1 MEFFNK
7 KEEVLDLQLTQY
19 GKYLLSIGKLNPA
32 YYTLHDDNVIYD
44 RQFSNSSS
52 AELQNEARVRIQS
65 DTPTLKTQHNFVSVD
80 AMQSK
85 ASDFQDIKERTEV
98 VSRPLATSNLGSDKI
113 PSWNINTLGGTLLTG
128 STTSVITSSASSIVQ
143 EIPQIGAE
151 VTYYITPVE
160 LNSALTESEL
170 EEISLGLVDGAEPN
184 TLQGVDISYISEVL
198 PDGSSFSVD
207 KDYLILQIV
216 EDNAPMGNDNFEVEV
231 FEVETETVDNIATEK
246 LIPMVFKKEP
256 ILIVNDILIEAIEG
270 DDVEI
275 DSTFVEYYF
284 DLELDGEISSDIMR
298 NRLINADKEIYKYA
312 FKDFA
317 RPGDGINSQYLGDS
331 SSPNYQ
337 YLSPYSQKETDTECG
352 D

>member
-44 RQFSNSSS
+44 RQFSNNSS

-65 DTPTLKTQHNFVSVD
+65 DTPTLKTQYNFVSLD

-85 ASDFQDIKERTEV
+85 AADFQDSRERAIT
-98 VSRPLATSNLGSDKI
+98 RPLATSNLGSNKI
-113 PSWNINTLGGTLLTG
+113 PSWNINALGGIFLTG
-128 STTSVITSSASSIVQ
+128 STTSVISSSASAIVQ
-143 EIPQIGAE
+143 EIPQIGAQ
-151 VTYYITPVE
+151 VTYYISPVMM
-160 LNSALTESEL
+160 NNTFTESEL
-170 EEISLGLVDGAEPN
+170 EEISLGLADGFEPSI
-184 TLQGVDISYISEVL
+184 LQGIDIAFETEVL
-198 PDGSSFSVD
+198 PDGSSFTID
-207 KDYLILQIV
+207 KDDLILQIV
-216 EDNAPMGNDNFEVEV
+216 EDNAPMGSDNFEVEI
-231 FEVETETVDNIATEK
+231 FEVETETDALNDVTSEK
-246 LIPMVFKKEP
+246 LIPMNFKKEP
-256 ILIVNDILIEAIEG
+256 ILIVNDILIEAVEEDDIE
-270 DDVEI
+270 V

-298 NRLINADKEIYKYA
+298 NKLRNADKEIYKYA

-317 RPGDGINSQYLGDS
+317 QPGDGTNSQYLGDS

-337 YLSPYSQKETDTECG
+337 YLSQYSQKETDTECG

>member
-44 RQFSNSSS
+44 SEFSQG
-52 AELQNEARVRIQS
+52 AELQNEARVRIQT
-65 DTPTLKTQHNFVSVD
+65 DTPTLKAQYNFVSLD
-80 AMQSK
+80 SMQSK
-85 ASDFQDIKERTEV
+85 DPNFQDDKERTGV
-98 VSRPLATSNLGSDKI
+98 MSRPLATSNLGSDKI
-113 PSWNINTLGGTLLTG
+113 PSWNINALGGVFLTG

-151 VTYYITPVE
+151 VTYYATPVMFE
-160 LNSALTESEL
+160 ELTEDVIEDIEMGLLDGVEQSVL
-170 EEISLGLVDGAEPN
+170 EGDGI
-184 TLQGVDISYISEVL
+184 TFGTEVL
-198 PDGSSFSVD
+198 SDGSSFLID
-207 KDYLILQIV
+207 GDDLILQIV

-231 FEVETETVDNIATEK
+231 FEVKTTFTDGGRTSSTE
-246 LIPMVFKKEP
+246 LIPMNFKKEP
-256 ILIVNDILIEAIEG
+256 ILIVNDILVEAVEE

-284 DLELDGEISSDIMR
+284 DLELDGEISSDIMCSK
-298 NRLINADKEIYKYA
+298 LENADKDVYKYA
-312 FKDFA
+312 FKEFA
-317 RPGDGINSQYLGDS
+317 CPDIQ
-331 SSPNYQ
+331 PNYQ
-337 YLSPYSQKETDTECG
+337 HLSPYSQKETDTECG

>member
-52 AELQNEARVRIQS
+52 AELQNEARVRIQT
-65 DTPTLKTQHNFVSVD
+65 DTPTLKTQYNFVSLD
-80 AMQSK
+80 SMQSK
-85 ASDFQDIKERTEV
+85 AADFQDDKERTGGLT
-98 VSRPLATSNLGSDKI
+98 RPLATSNLGSDKI
-113 PSWNINTLGGTLLTG
+113 PSWNISALGGMLLTG
-128 STTSVITSSASSIVQ
+128 STTSVISSSASAIVQ

-151 VTYYITPVE
+151 VTYHITPKMID
-160 LNSALTESEL
+160 NTFTEGEL
-170 EEISLGLVDGAEPN
+170 EEIAQGKADGIPQDV
-184 TLQGVDISYISEVL
+184 LQGLDITFSTEILS
-198 PDGSSFSVD
+198 DGSSFSID
-207 KDYLILQIV
+207 KDDLILQIV
-216 EDNAPMGNDNFEVEV
+216 EDNAPMGNDNFEVEI
-231 FEVETETVDNIATEK
+231 FQVETEEDTISGVTTEK

-256 ILIVNDILIEAIEG
+256 ILIINDILVEAVEE

-275 DSTFVEYYF
+275 DSTFIEYYF
-284 DLELDGEISSDIMR
+284 DLELDGEINSDIMCSK
-298 NRLINADKEIYKYA
+298 LTNADKDVYKYA
-312 FKDFA
+312 FKEFA
-317 RPGDGINSQYLGDS
+317 CPDIQ
-331 SSPNYQ
+331 PNYQ

>member
-44 RQFSNSSS
+44 SQFSQGT
-52 AELQNEARVRIQS
+52 ELQNEARVRIQS
-65 DTPTLKTQHNFVSVD
+65 DTPILKTQYNFVSLD
-80 AMQSK
+80 SMQSK
-85 ASDFQDIKERTEV
+85 AADFQDDRERTGGV
-98 VSRPLATSNLGSDKI
+98 TRPLATSNIGSNKI
-113 PSWNINTLGGTLLTG
+113 PSWNISALGGMLLSG
-128 STTSVITSSASSIVQ
+128 STTSVISSSASAIVQ

-151 VTYYITPVE
+151 VTYRASPVMIG
-160 LNSALTESEL
+160 NTFTEGEL
-170 EEISLGLVDGAEPN
+170 EEISLGLADGIPQDA
-184 TLQGVDISYISEVL
+184 LQGLDITFSTETLS
-198 PDGSSFSVD
+198 DGSSFSID
-207 KDYLILQIV
+207 KDDLILQIV
-216 EDNAPMGNDNFEVEV
+216 EDNAPMGNDNFEVEI
-231 FEVETETVDNIATEK
+231 FQVETETVDNITTEK

-256 ILIVNDILIEAIEG
+256 ILIVNDILVEAVEE

-284 DLELDGEISSDIMR
+284 DLELDGEISSDIMCSK
-298 NRLINADKEIYKYA
+298 LTNADKDIYKYA
-312 FKDFA
+312 FKEFA
-317 RPGDGINSQYLGDS
+317 CPDIQ
-331 SSPNYQ
+331 PNYQ

>member
-44 RQFSNSSS
+44 SEFSQGT
-52 AELQNEARVRIQS
+52 ELQNEARVRIQS
-65 DTPTLKTQHNFVSVD
+65 DTPILKTQYNFVSID
-80 AMQSK
+80 SMQSK
-85 ASDFQDIKERTEV
+85 ASNFQDIKERTEV

-113 PSWNINTLGGTLLTG
+113 PSWNINALGGVFLTG
-128 STTSVITSSASSIVQ
+128 SITPTTPASGSSIVQ

-151 VTYYITPVE
+151 VTYYISPVMMD
-160 LNSALTESEL
+160 SAFTEGEIEEVDQGFADGIPQDIL
-170 EEISLGLVDGAEPN
+170 EGI
-184 TLQGVDISYISEVL
+184 DITFETEVL
-198 PDGSSFSVD
+198 PDGSSFLID
-207 KDYLILQIV
+207 KDDLILQIV
-216 EDNAPMGNDNFEVEV
+216 EDNAPMGNDNFEVEI
-231 FEVETETVDNIATEK
+231 FEVKLQEVFRWVDDLLERTLEEE

-256 ILIVNDILIEAIEG
+256 ILIVNDILIEPEDDA
-270 DDVEI
+270 DVEI

-284 DLELDGEISSDIMR
+284 DLELDGEISSDIMCSK
-298 NRLINADKEIYKYA
+298 LINADKDVYKYA
-312 FKDFA
+312 FKEFA
-317 RPGDGINSQYLGDS
+317 CPDIQ
-331 SSPNYQ
+331 PNYQ

>member
-44 RQFSNSSS
+44 SEFSQG

-65 DTPTLKTQHNFVSVD
+65 DTPTLKTQYNFVSLD
-80 AMQSK
+80 TMQAK
-85 ASDFQDIKERTEV
+85 PAGFQDDKERTGGV
-98 VSRPLATSNLGSDKI
+98 TRPLATSNLGSDKI
-113 PSWNINTLGGTLLTG
+113 PSWNISALGGTLLTG

-151 VTYYITPVE
+151 VTYNISPVMIDNTFTEGE
-160 LNSALTESEL
+160 LK
-170 EEISLGLVDGAEPN
+170 EISLGQADGIPQDI
-184 TLQGVDISYISEVL
+184 LQGIPTSFGVEILS
-198 PDGSSFSVD
+198 DGSSFSIERD
-207 KDYLILQIV
+207 DLILQIV
-216 EDNAPMGNDNFEVEV
+216 EDNAPMGNDNFEVEI
-231 FEVETETVDNIATEK
+231 FQVETETVNDIATEK
-246 LIPMVFKKEP
+246 LVPMVFKKEP
-256 ILIVNDILIEAIEG
+256 ILIVNDILVEAVEE

-284 DLELDGEISSDIMR
+284 DLELDGEINSDVMCSK
-298 NRLINADKEIYKYA
+298 LTNADKDIYKYA
-312 FKDFA
+312 FKEFA
-317 RPGDGINSQYLGDS
+317 CPDIQ
-331 SSPNYQ
+331 PNYQ

>member
-44 RQFSNSSS
+44 SQFSQGT
-52 AELQNEARVRIQS
+52 ELQNEARVRIQS
-65 DTPTLKTQHNFVSVD
+65 DTPILKTQYNFVSLD
-80 AMQSK
+80 TMQSK
-85 ASDFQDIKERTEV
+85 PEDFQDDKERTGV
-98 VSRPLATSNLGSDKI
+98 MNRPLATSNLGSDKI
-113 PSWNINTLGGTLLTG
+113 PSWNINALGGIFLTG
-128 STTSVITSSASSIVQ
+128 STTSVITSSASSMVQ

-151 VTYYITPVE
+151 VIYHISPTM
-160 LNSALTESEL
+160 LNNEFTV
-170 EEISLGLVDGAEPN
+170 EEIEDVNNGLADGIPQDI
-184 TLQGVDISYISEVL
+184 LQGADIFYGIEL
-198 PDGSSFSVD
+198 LTDGSSFLID
-207 KDYLILQIV
+207 KDDLILQIV
-216 EDNAPMGNDNFEVEV
+216 EDNAPMGNDNFEVEI
-231 FEVETETVDNIATEK
+231 FQVETEEDTTSGVTTEK

-256 ILIVNDILIEAIEG
+256 ILIVNDILVDAVEE

-284 DLELDGEISSDIMR
+284 DLELDGEISSALMCSK
-298 NRLINADKEIYKYA
+298 LANADKDIYKYA
-312 FKDFA
+312 FKEFA
-317 RPGDGINSQYLGDS
+317 CPDVQ
-331 SSPNYQ
+331 PNYQ

>member
-44 RQFSNSSS
+44 SEFSQG

-65 DTPTLKTQHNFVSVD
+65 DTPTLKTQHNFVSID

-85 ASDFQDIKERTEV
+85 ASDFQDAKERAEV
-98 VSRPLATSNLGSDKI
+98 VSRPLATSNLGSDKL
-113 PSWNINTLGGTLLTG
+113 PSWNINTLGGNLVEG
-128 STTSVITSSASSIVQ
+128 STTPTTAASGSSIVQ

-151 VTYYITPVE
+151 VTYYITPVMMGNE
-160 LNSALTESEL
+160 FTEGEIEEVNQGFADGIPQDIL
-170 EEISLGLVDGAEPN
+170 EGI
-184 TLQGVDISYISEVL
+184 DIAFETEVL
-198 PDGSSFSVD
+198 QDGSSFLID
-207 KDYLILQIV
+207 KDDLILQIV
-216 EDNAPMGNDNFEVEV
+216 EDNAPVGSDNFEVEV
-231 FEVETETVDNIATEK
+231 FEVASDGE

-256 ILIVNDILIEAIEG
+256 ILIVNDILVEAVEE

-284 DLELDGEISSDIMR
+284 DLELDGEISSDIVCS
-298 NRLINADKEIYKYA
+298 RLANADKDIYKYA
-312 FKDFA
+312 FKEFA
-317 RPGDGINSQYLGDS
+317 CPDIQ
-331 SSPNYQ
+331 PNYQ

>member
-65 DTPTLKTQHNFVSVD
+65 DTPILKTQYNFVSLD
-80 AMQSK
+80 SMQAK
-85 ASDFQDIKERTEV
+85 PADFQDDKERTGIMA
-98 VSRPLATSNLGSDKI
+98 RPLATSNLGSDKI

-151 VTYYITPVE
+151 VVYRADPVMMSSE
-160 LNSALTESEL
+160 FSESEIEDVNQGFADGVPQDAL
-170 EEISLGLVDGAEPN
+170 EGIS
-184 TLQGVDISYISEVL
+184 ISFETEVL
-198 PDGSSFSVD
+198 SDGSSFLID
-207 KDYLILQIV
+207 KDDLILQIV
-216 EDNAPMGNDNFEVEV
+216 EDNAPMGNDNFEVEI
-231 FEVETETVDNIATEK
+231 FQVETETVDDIATEK

-256 ILIVNDILIEAIEG
+256 ILIVNDILVEAVEE

-284 DLELDGEISSDIMR
+284 DLELDGEISSDVICPK
-298 NRLINADKEIYKYA
+298 LVNADKDIYKYA
-312 FKDFA
+312 FKEFA
-317 RPGDGINSQYLGDS
+317 CPDIQ
-331 SSPNYQ
+331 PNYQ

>member
-19 GKYLLSIGKLNPA
+19 GKHLLSVGKLNPA

-44 RQFSNSSS
+44 SEFSQGE
-52 AELQNEARVRIQS
+52 ELQNEARVRIQS
-65 DTPTLKTQHNFVSVD
+65 DTPSMKTQYNFVSLD
-80 AMQSK
+80 TMQSK
-85 ASDFQDIKERTEV
+85 PEDFQDDKERTGV
-98 VSRPLATSNLGSDKI
+98 MTRPLATSNLGSDKI
-113 PSWNINTLGGTLLTG
+113 PSWNINTLGGIFLTG

-151 VTYYITPVE
+151 VIYRISPTM
-160 LNSALTESEL
+160 LDSEFTVD
-170 EEISLGLVDGAEPN
+170 EIEDVNNGFADGIPQDI
-184 TLQGVDISYISEVL
+184 LQGADIFYGIEL
-198 PDGSSFSVD
+198 LADGSSFLID
-207 KDYLILQIV
+207 GDDLILQIV
-216 EDNAPMGNDNFEVEV
+216 EDNAPMGNDNFEVEI
-231 FEVETETVDNIATEK
+231 FQVETETVDDITTEK

-256 ILIVNDILIEAIEG
+256 ILIVNDILVEAVEE

-284 DLELDGEISSDIMR
+284 DLELDGEISSAVMCSK
-298 NRLINADKEIYKYA
+298 LENADKDIYKYA
-312 FKDFA
+312 FKEFA
-317 RPGDGINSQYLGDS
+317 CPDVQ
-331 SSPNYQ
+331 PNYQ

>member
-44 RQFSNSSS
+44 SEFSQGT
-52 AELQNEARVRIQS
+52 ELQNEARVRIQS
-65 DTPTLKTQHNFVSVD
+65 DTPILKTQYNFVSID

-85 ASDFQDIKERTEV
+85 ASEFQSTKERTEV

-113 PSWNINTLGGTLLTG
+113 PSWNISAVGGTLLTG
-128 STTSVITSSASSIVQ
+128 SIASVITSSATAIVQ

-151 VTYYITPVE
+151 SVYNITPKMDG
-160 LNSALTESEL
+160 LLTEEEK
-170 EEISLGLVDGAEPN
+170 EEIYLGNADGVPQDVLEGMGTAFE
-184 TLQGVDISYISEVL
+184 IEVL
-198 PDGSSFSVD
+198 QDGTFFSID
-207 KDYLILQIV
+207 KDSLILQIV

-231 FEVETETVDNIATEK
+231 FEVKTTESGATTTTE

-256 ILIVNDILIEAIEG
+256 ILIVNDILVEAVEE

-284 DLELDGEISSDIMR
+284 DLELDGEISSDIMCSK
-298 NRLINADKEIYKYA
+298 LANADKDIYKYA
-312 FKDFA
+312 FKEFA
-317 RPGDGINSQYLGDS
+317 CPDIQ
-331 SSPNYQ
+331 PNYQ

>member
-44 RQFSNSSS
+44 SEFSQG

-65 DTPTLKTQHNFVSVD
+65 DTPILKTQYNFVSLD
-80 AMQSK
+80 SMQAK
-85 ASDFQDIKERTEV
+85 PTDFQDDKERTGV
-98 VSRPLATSNLGSDKI
+98 MARPLATSNLGSDKL

-151 VTYYITPVE
+151 VTYYISPVMMGNE
-160 LNSALTESEL
+160 FTEGEIEEVNQGLADGIPQDIL
-170 EEISLGLVDGAEPN
+170 EGI
-184 TLQGVDISYISEVL
+184 DIAFETEVL
-198 PDGSSFSVD
+198 PDGSSFLID
-207 KDYLILQIV
+207 KDDLILQIV

-231 FEVETETVDNIATEK
+231 FEVASDGE

-256 ILIVNDILIEAIEG
+256 ILIVNDILVDAVEE

-275 DSTFVEYYF
+275 DSTFVGYYF
-284 DLELDGEISSDIMR
+284 DLELDGEISSDVICPK
-298 NRLINADKEIYKYA
+298 LVNADKDIYKYA
-312 FKDFA
+312 FKEFA
-317 RPGDGINSQYLGDS
+317 CPDIQ
-331 SSPNYQ
+331 PNYQ

>member
-44 RQFSNSSS
+44 SEFSQGT
-52 AELQNEARVRIQS
+52 ELQNEARERIQS

-80 AMQSK
+80 AMQTK

-113 PSWNINTLGGTLLTG
+113 PSWNINALGGVFLTG
-128 STTSVITSSASSIVQ
+128 STASVITSSASSIVQ

-151 VTYYITPVE
+151 VTYYVTPVTFE
-160 LNSALTESEL
+160 ELTEDVIEDI
-170 EEISLGLVDGAEPN
+170 EMGLLDGVEQPVIEGDSI
-184 TLQGVDISYISEVL
+184 TFGTEVL
-198 PDGSSFSVD
+198 SDGSSFLID
-207 KDYLILQIV
+207 GDDLILQIV
-216 EDNAPMGNDNFEVEV
+216 EDNAPMGNDNFEVEI
-231 FEVETETVDNIATEK
+231 FQVETETVDGITAEK
-246 LIPMVFKKEP
+246 LVPMVFKKEP
-256 ILIVNDILIEAIEG
+256 ILIVNDILVEAVEE

-284 DLELDGEISSDIMR
+284 DLELDGEISSDIMCSK
-298 NRLINADKEIYKYA
+298 LTNADKDVYKYA
-312 FKDFA
+312 FKEFA
-317 RPGDGINSQYLGDS
+317 CPDIQS
-331 SSPNYQ
+331 NYQ

>member
-32 YYTLHDDNVIYD
+32 YYTLHDENVIYD
-44 RQFSNSSS
+44 SQFSQG

-65 DTPTLKTQHNFVSVD
+65 GTPSLKTQYNFVSMD
-80 AMQSK
+80 SMQSK
-85 ASDFQDIKERTEV
+85 DSDFQDDNERTGGLT
-98 VSRPLATSNLGSDKI
+98 RPLATSNLGSDKI
-113 PSWNINTLGGTLLTG
+113 PSWNISALGGTFMTG
-128 STTSVITSSASSIVQ
+128 STASVITSSASSIVQ

-151 VTYYITPVE
+151 VIYYITPAMID
-160 LNSALTESEL
+160 NTFTEGEL
-170 EEISLGLVDGAEPN
+170 EEIAQGLADGIPQDV
-184 TLQGVDISYISEVL
+184 LQGLDITFSTEIL
-198 PDGSSFSVD
+198 PDGSSFSIN
-207 KDYLILQIV
+207 KDDLILQIV
-216 EDNAPMGNDNFEVEV
+216 EDNAPMGSDNFEVEL
-231 FEVETETVDNIATEK
+231 FELEVETDTNGAVIEK

-256 ILIVNDILIEAIEG
+256 ILIVNDILVDAVEE

-284 DLELDGEISSDIMR
+284 DLELDGEISSDIMCSK
-298 NRLINADKEIYKYA
+298 LTNADKDIYKYA
-312 FKDFA
+312 FKEFA
-317 RPGDGINSQYLGDS
+317 CPDIQ
-331 SSPNYQ
+331 PNYQ

>member
-44 RQFSNSSS
+44 SEFSQG

-65 DTPTLKTQHNFVSVD
+65 DTPILKTQYNFVSLD
-80 AMQSK
+80 TMQAKSE
-85 ASDFQDIKERTEV
+85 DFQDDKERTGV
-98 VSRPLATSNLGSDKI
+98 MSRPLATSNLGSDKI
-113 PSWNINTLGGTLLTG
+113 PSWNINTLGGIFLTG
-128 STTSVITSSASSIVQ
+128 STTSVISSSASAIVQ

-151 VTYYITPVE
+151 VIYRISPTV
-160 LNSALTESEL
+160 LDSEFTAD
-170 EEISLGLVDGAEPN
+170 EIEDVNNGFADGIPQDI
-184 TLQGVDISYISEVL
+184 LQGADIFYGIEL
-198 PDGSSFSVD
+198 LADGSSFLID
-207 KDYLILQIV
+207 GDDLILQIV
-216 EDNAPMGNDNFEVEV
+216 EDNAPMGSDNFEVEI
-231 FEVETETVDNIATEK
+231 FQVETETVDSISTEK

-256 ILIVNDILIEAIEG
+256 ILIVNDILVDAVEE

-284 DLELDGEISSDIMR
+284 DLELDGEISSDIVCS
-298 NRLINADKEIYKYA
+298 RLANADKGIYKYA
-312 FKDFA
+312 FKEFA
-317 RPGDGINSQYLGDS
+317 CPDVQ
-331 SSPNYQ
+331 PNYQ

>member
-44 RQFSNSSS
+44 SQFSQGT
-52 AELQNEARVRIQS
+52 ELQNEARVRIQS
-65 DTPTLKTQHNFVSVD
+65 DTPTLKTQYNFVSLD
-80 AMQSK
+80 SMQAK
-85 ASDFQDIKERTEV
+85 ASDFQSIKERTEV

-113 PSWNINTLGGTLLTG
+113 PSWNINTLGGVFLTG
-128 STTSVITSSASSIVQ
+128 STTSVITSSASSVVQ

-151 VTYYITPVE
+151 VIYYITPVM
-160 LNSALTESEL
+160 LGGFSEATI
-170 EEISLGLVDGAEPN
+170 EAIEIGLIDGVEQPVIEGDNIAYVDE
-184 TLQGVDISYISEVL
+184 IL
-198 PDGSSFSVD
+198 PDGSSFSID
-207 KDYLILQIV
+207 NDDLILQIV
-216 EDNAPMGNDNFEVEV
+216 EDNTPMGNDNFEVEI
-231 FEVETETVDNIATEK
+231 FEVASDGE

-256 ILIVNDILIEAIEG
+256 ILIVNDILVEAVEE
-270 DDVEI
+270 DDVEV

-284 DLELDGEISSDIMR
+284 DLELDGEISSA
-298 NRLINADKEIYKYA
+298 LICSKLENADKDIYKYA
-312 FKDFA
+312 FKEFA
-317 RPGDGINSQYLGDS
+317 CPDVQ
-331 SSPNYQ
+331 PNYQ

>member
-44 RQFSNSSS
+44 RQFSNTSS
-52 AELQNEARVRIQS
+52 AEMQNEARVRIQS
-65 DTPTLKTQHNFVSVD
+65 DTPILKTQYNFVSID

-85 ASDFQDIKERTEV
+85 AADFQDIKERTEV

-113 PSWNINTLGGTLLTG
+113 PSWNINALGGMLLSG
-128 STTSVITSSASSIVQ
+128 STTSVITSSASAIVQ

-151 VTYYITPVE
+151 VMYRVSPIMLGEITDEEV
-160 LNSALTESEL
+160 
-170 EEISLGLVDGAEPN
+170 EEINLGLQNEIQQDM
-184 TLQGVDISYISEVL
+184 LQGISISFDTEIL
-198 PDGSSFSVD
+198 PDGSTFSIY
-207 KDYLILQIV
+207 KDDLILQIV
-216 EDNAPMGNDNFEVEV
+216 EDNAPMGSDNFEVEV
-231 FEVETETVDNIATEK
+231 FEVKSTTSGTTTTTE

-256 ILIVNDILIEAIEG
+256 ILIVNDILVEAVEE

-284 DLELDGEISSDIMR
+284 DLELDGEISSDIMCSK
-298 NRLINADKEIYKYA
+298 LTNADKDVYKYA
-312 FKDFA
+312 FKEFA
-317 RPGDGINSQYLGDS
+317 CPDIQ
-331 SSPNYQ
+331 PNYQ

>member
-65 DTPTLKTQHNFVSVD
+65 DTPILKTQYNFVSLD
-80 AMQSK
+80 LMQSK

-151 VTYYITPVE
+151 VTYYITPVMMDSQLTDEE
-160 LNSALTESEL
+160 LREVEDGISDGHDPS
-170 EEISLGLVDGAEPN
+170 EEIDIFGA
-184 TLQGVDISYISEVL
+184 IAL
-198 PDGSSFSVD
+198 PDGSWFSLD
-207 KDYLILQIV
+207 KGNLILQIV
-216 EDNAPMGNDNFEVEV
+216 EDNAPMGSDNFEVEV
-231 FEVETETVDNIATEK
+231 FEVKVETVDNIATEK

-256 ILIVNDILIEAIEG
+256 ILIVNDILVEAVEE

-284 DLELDGEISSDIMR
+284 DLELDGEISSDVICPK
-298 NRLINADKEIYKYA
+298 LVNADKDIYKYA
-312 FKDFA
+312 FKEFA
-317 RPGDGINSQYLGDS
+317 CSDIK
-331 SSPNYQ
+331 PNYQ

>member
-52 AELQNEARVRIQS
+52 AELQNEARVRIQT
-65 DTPTLKTQHNFVSVD
+65 DTPTLKTQYNFVSLD
-80 AMQSK
+80 SMQSK
-85 ASDFQDIKERTEV
+85 AADFQDDKERTGGLT
-98 VSRPLATSNLGSDKI
+98 RPLATSNLGSDKI
-113 PSWNINTLGGTLLTG
+113 PSWNISALGGMLLTG
-128 STTSVITSSASSIVQ
+128 STTSVISSSASAIVQ

-151 VTYYITPVE
+151 VTYHITPKMID
-160 LNSALTESEL
+160 NTFTEGEL
-170 EEISLGLVDGAEPN
+170 EEIAQGKADGIPQDV
-184 TLQGVDISYISEVL
+184 LQGLDITFSTEILS
-198 PDGSSFSVD
+198 DGSSFSID
-207 KDYLILQIV
+207 KDDLILQIV
-216 EDNAPMGNDNFEVEV
+216 EDNAPMGNDNFEVEI
-231 FEVETETVDNIATEK
+231 FQVETEEDTISGVTTEK

-256 ILIVNDILIEAIEG
+256 ILIVNDILVEAVEE

-284 DLELDGEISSDIMR
+284 DLELDGEISSDIMCSK
-298 NRLINADKEIYKYA
+298 LTNADKDVYKYA
-312 FKDFA
+312 FKEFA
-317 RPGDGINSQYLGDS
+317 CPDIQ
-331 SSPNYQ
+331 PNYQ

>member
-44 RQFSNSSS
+44 SEFSQG
-52 AELQNEARVRIQS
+52 AELQNEARVRIQT
-65 DTPTLKTQHNFVSVD
+65 DTPTLKAQYNFVSLD
-80 AMQSK
+80 SMQSK
-85 ASDFQDIKERTEV
+85 DPNFQDDKERTGV
-98 VSRPLATSNLGSDKI
+98 MSRPLATSNLGSDKI
-113 PSWNINTLGGTLLTG
+113 PSWNINALGGMLLTG
-128 STTSVITSSASSIVQ
+128 STTSVITSSASAIVQ

-151 VTYYITPVE
+151 VVYRADPVMMSSE
-160 LNSALTESEL
+160 FSESEIEDVNQGFADGVPQDTL
-170 EEISLGLVDGAEPN
+170 EGIS
-184 TLQGVDISYISEVL
+184 ISYETEVL
-198 PDGSSFSVD
+198 SDGSSFLID
-207 KDYLILQIV
+207 KDDLILQIV
-216 EDNAPMGNDNFEVEV
+216 EDNAPMGNDNFEVEI
-231 FEVETETVDNIATEK
+231 FEVETETDTTSGITTEK

-256 ILIVNDILIEAIEG
+256 ILIVNDILVEAVEE

-284 DLELDGEISSDIMR
+284 DLELDGEISSDIMCSK
-298 NRLINADKEIYKYA
+298 LTNADKDVYKYA
-312 FKDFA
+312 FKEFA
-317 RPGDGINSQYLGDS
+317 CPDIQ
-331 SSPNYQ
+331 PNYQ

>member
-65 DTPTLKTQHNFVSVD
+65 DTPILKTQYNFVSID

-113 PSWNINTLGGTLLTG
+113 PSWNINALGGTLLTG
-128 STTSVITSSASSIVQ
+128 STASVITSSASSIVQ

-151 VTYYITPVE
+151 VTYYITPVMMDGTF
-160 LNSALTESEL
+160 TEGEIEEVEQGFADGIPQDIL
-170 EEISLGLVDGAEPN
+170 EGI
-184 TLQGVDISYISEVL
+184 DITFETEVL
-198 PDGSSFSVD
+198 PDGSSFLID
-207 KDYLILQIV
+207 KDDLILQIV
-216 EDNAPMGNDNFEVEV
+216 EDNAPMGSDNFEVEV
-231 FEVETETVDNIATEK
+231 FEVKTTASGATTTTE

-256 ILIVNDILIEAIEG
+256 ILIVNDILVDAVEE

-284 DLELDGEISSDIMR
+284 DLELDGEISSDVICPK
-298 NRLINADKEIYKYA
+298 LVNADKDIYKYA
-312 FKDFA
+312 FKEFA
-317 RPGDGINSQYLGDS
+317 CSDIK
-331 SSPNYQ
+331 PNYQ